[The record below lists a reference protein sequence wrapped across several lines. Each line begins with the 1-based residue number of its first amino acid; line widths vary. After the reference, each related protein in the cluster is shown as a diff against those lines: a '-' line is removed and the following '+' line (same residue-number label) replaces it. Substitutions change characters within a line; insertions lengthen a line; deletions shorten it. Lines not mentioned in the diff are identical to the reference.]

1 MNTSYPEDADGDVLN
16 AMAESG
22 VDMTQPIT
30 IEFVI
35 DAPDEQRAKAIEA
48 DLAAADHPATAE
60 YEDGD
65 AEEGIDPGWVVMV
78 ELEMVPDYQS
88 IMNLQEKLKSLAA
101 VHGGQVDG
109 WGAMVDSP
117 ED

>member
-22 VDMTQPIT
+22 VDMTQQIT

-48 DLAAADHPATAE
+48 DLTTAGHPATAE

-88 IMNLQEKLKSLAA
+88 IMALQDKLKSLAQ

-117 ED
+117 EE